1 MFSIAIF
8 FLDIA
13 MRKNSIAF
21 RSTNVTF
28 TRSSASLP
36 PLQPFPDRAF
46 STSGTYSP
54 VKCPCKLTLLIPAF
68 SACFVIFNMCLSTL
82 AHTTAGLT
90 STSCAK
96 LRLRLF
102 ELMLVNA
109 ERTDLRI
116 KRRCSQAEPSGSAE
130 RSINPATRFP
140 QHSFDLSFS
149 IRSDASRNWRCH
161 H

>member
-1 MFSIAIF
+1 MFSILIF
-8 FLDIA
+8 FDLA
-13 MRKNSIAF
+13 LHKNSIAV

-28 TRSSASLP
+28 LRSSASLP
-36 PLQPFPDRAF
+36 PWQPFSDRAF

-54 VKCPCKLTLLIPAF
+54 VKCPCKLTLLIRAF

-109 ERTDLRI
+109 ERADLRI
-116 KRRCSQAEPSGSAE
+116 KRSCRQAEPSGSAAW
-130 RSINPATRFP
+130 SINPTTRLP
-140 QHSFDLSFS
+140 QHRFDLSFS
-149 IRSDASRNWRCH
+149 I
-161 H
+161 